1 MCAALVAYDVLGDP
15 PGAAGH
21 RRPDKGRNVAP
32 WQGSNSS
39 PSPTWLEGA
48 SSAELEDG
56 FHPQKLEEEAGRWPT
71 RRQAPAQPGLRPS
84 KDDEDP

>member
-1 MCAALVAYDVLGDP
+1 MSAALTAYDMLGDP

-32 WQGSNSS
+32 WLGSNSS
-39 PSPTWLEGA
+39 PSPALEGA
-48 SSAELEDG
+48 SSIELEDG
-56 FHPQKLEEEAGRWPT
+56 FHPQKLEEAGRWPT
-71 RRQAPAQPGLRPS
+71 RRQAPARLALRPS

>member
-1 MCAALVAYDVLGDP
+1 MKTRMGPSQNTSTALAAYDVLGDP

-32 WQGSNSS
+32 WLGSNSL
-39 PSPTWLEGA
+39 PSPVWLESA

-56 FHPQKLEEEAGRWPT
+56 FHPQKLKEEAGRRPT
-71 RRQAPAQPGLRPS
+71 
-84 KDDEDP
+84 